1 MDELNAMREM
11 QQEAYEKSL
20 ETDRLAYE
28 IEERKKR
35 QLTELIK
42 ISVIAIG
49 CILLIIF
56 IFNLIVHP
64 LDRMKL
70 KMATYNNYSV
80 KISIPQA
87 GVSQTIEVDGNI
99 IYTNGTYYE
108 VVGNDVY
115 VFKKN
120 NFGNWKKEIV
130 YENVD
135 PLSET
140 WLTSLLDKEN
150 YTRNVFTG
158 RLDYKGVY
166 CFDEIEVHNLRTKV
180 MLGVLSATG
189 NISQGFGNYYL
200 KIEIDNFGLVKL
212 TPPEVFKKIK

>member
-35 QLTELIK
+35 QLSELIK
-42 ISVIAIG
+42 ISVIAIC
-49 CILLIIF
+49 CILLIVF
-56 IFNLIVHP
+56 IYNLIVHP
-64 LDRMKL
+64 LDRIKL

-80 KISIPQA
+80 TISIPGA
-87 GVSQTIEVDGNI
+87 GVKQTIEVDGNI

-120 NFGNWKKEIV
+120 IFGNWKKEIV
-130 YENVD
+130 SEDVD
-135 PLSET
+135 PSSET

-150 YTRNVFTG
+150 YTHNVFTG
-158 RLDYKGVY
+158 RLDYKGDF

-180 MLGVLSATG
+180 MFGMLSATG
-189 NISQGFGNYYL
+189 SISKGFGHYNL
-200 KIEIDNFGLVKL
+200 KIEIDNFGLIKL
-212 TPPEVFKKIK
+212 TPPEVFKK

>member
-35 QLTELIK
+35 QWSELIK
-42 ISVIAIG
+42 ISVIAIC
-49 CILLIIF
+49 CILLIVF
-56 IFNLIVHP
+56 VYNLIVHP
-64 LDRMKL
+64 LDRIKL

-80 KISIPQA
+80 TISIPGA
-87 GVSQTIEVDGNI
+87 GVKQTIEVDGNI

-108 VVGNDVY
+108 VVGNDFY

-120 NFGNWKKEIV
+120 IFGNWKKEIV
-130 YENVD
+130 SEDVD
-135 PLSET
+135 PSNET
-140 WLTSLLDKEN
+140 WLTSLLGKEN

-180 MLGVLSATG
+180 RLGMLSATG
-189 NISQGFGNYYL
+189 SISQGFGHYNL
-200 KIEIDNFGLVKL
+200 KIEIDNFGLIKL
-212 TPPEVFKKIK
+212 TPPEVFKK